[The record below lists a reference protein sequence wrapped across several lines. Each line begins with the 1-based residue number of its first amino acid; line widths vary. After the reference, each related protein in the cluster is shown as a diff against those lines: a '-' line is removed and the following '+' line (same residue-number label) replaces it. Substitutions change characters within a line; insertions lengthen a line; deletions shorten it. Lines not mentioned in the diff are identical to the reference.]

1 MAARLRWPV
10 SSGLWPVTAL
20 MEPETKPTVL
30 LTLATIGENPTARRV
45 GKVNSDPDPTI
56 AFTIPAAK
64 PAARMARMARG
75 LKPTSTKIRQG
86 IAFGRVDDPASYAT
100 DPT

>member
-1 MAARLRWPV
+1 M
-10 SSGLWPVTAL
+10 TAL
-20 MEPETKPTVL
+20 TEPETKPTVL

-45 GKVNSDPDPTI
+45 GKVSSDPDPTI

-75 LKPTSTKIRQG
+75 LKPTWTKVRQG
-86 IAFGRVDDPASYAT
+86 TAFCQLNDHAAVSALLNGFHHP
-100 DPT
+100 